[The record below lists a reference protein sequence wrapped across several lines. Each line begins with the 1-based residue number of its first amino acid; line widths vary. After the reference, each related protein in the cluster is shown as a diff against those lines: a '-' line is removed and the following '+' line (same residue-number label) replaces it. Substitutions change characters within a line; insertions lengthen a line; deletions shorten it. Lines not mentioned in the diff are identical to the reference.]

1 MDEMNTPH
9 YGYGSGIG
17 LFGYIILFVIIVWV
31 FGAAF
36 NGGCG
41 GFGGFGGW
49 GNRGN
54 CGAGVVGTG
63 LFANEA
69 LTFDVFKSVCD
80 NEKADITRTATTQ
93 YLVDQK
99 ASETQAVVT
108 AQSRMLAEKIDFYQY
123 QELRDK
129 ITERDQKIMQLE
141 SRVYNDAKFNELSGQ
156 IAGIRCNMLTRP
168 EISGVGVACP
178 NSAILNGLGIN
189 SLYNRNC
196 GCNNNSLN
204 YNIV

>member
-9 YGYGSGIG
+9 YAYGNGIG

-36 NGGCG
+36 GGGGCG

-54 CGAGVVGTG
+54 CGAGISNG
-63 LFANEA
+63 LFADGA
-69 LTFDVFKSVCD
+69 LTFEVFKNACD

-189 SLYNRNC
+189 SLANYRSCN
-196 GCNNNSLN
+196 GCSNNNG
-204 YNIV
+204 III